1 MASGLRVVELESS
14 SVNSK
19 IRSGLLLAFL
29 GLSVSLLSAQ
39 TRKAPA
45 RELPP
50 SAVKL
55 VSIKVTGSKRYPQA
69 EIIAATGLQL
79 GQTVSEADFKVA
91 SQHLGD
97 TGAFSDIAYSFEYS
111 PDGTKLELQLT
122 DSDQFVPARFD
133 NFVWLSDEELL
144 KQLRE
149 RVPLFH
155 GQLPVA
161 GNVADQV
168 SDALQALL
176 IENKVNG
183 RADYLRF
190 AHGDGP
196 IEAFDFS
203 VSGPNIRIGNVEF
216 TGAGPTELP
225 LLQAAARKMQGGDYL
240 RTVLRVRENKDLL
253 PVYLVRGYLKATL
266 DDAQAKVVQQSPD
279 ETLVDV
285 TFAVHPGFQYKLTN
299 VQWTGN
305 TVFPAGQLQALIH
318 LRASEPPDAVQ
329 LANDLDAVRSLYG
342 TRGYMAASVEPVPQM
357 DDSQATVSYQLQV
370 REGDLYKMGEL
381 EIQGLDARTTNR
393 LEGNWQIRQGEPFDS
408 SYPERF
414 AKESL
419 KVLSLQGE
427 WNVSIHA
434 TPNEKDKTVDVTVRF
449 DPKPVGQPAPST
461 AMSMGLR
468 VAEQAAAG

>member
-1 MASGLRVVELESS
+1 
-14 SVNSK
+14 VNST
-19 IRSGLLLAFL
+19 IRSGLLLAIL
-29 GLSVSLLSAQ
+29 GLSASPLLAQ
-39 TRKAPA
+39 TRKPPA
-45 RELPP
+45 KELSP
-50 SAVKL
+50 SAFKL
-55 VSIKVTGSKRYPQA
+55 VSIEVTGSKRYPPA
-69 EIIAATGLQL
+69 EIIAASGLQI

-97 TGAFSDIAYSFEYS
+97 TGAFRDIAYSFEYS

-133 NFVWLSDEELL
+133 NFVWQSDKELL
-144 KQLRE
+144 KQLQE
-149 RVPLFH
+149 RVPLFQ

-161 GNVADQV
+161 GNLADQV

-176 IENKVNG
+176 IEHKING

-216 TGAGPTELP
+216 TGAGPSELP
-225 LLQAAARKMQGGDYL
+225 LLQAAARKVQGGDYL
-240 RTVLRVRENKDLL
+240 RSVLRVRQDKDLL
-253 PVYLVRGYLKATL
+253 PVYLARGYLKAAF

-279 ETLVDV
+279 ETVVDV
-285 TFAVHPGFQYKLTN
+285 TFPVHPGFQYKLTN

-305 TVFPAGQLQALIH
+305 TVFPAGQLEALIH
-318 LRASEPPDAVQ
+318 LRASEPPDAIQ
-329 LANDLDAVRSLYG
+329 LANDLEAVRSLYG

-370 REGDLYKMGEL
+370 REGDLYHMGEL
-381 EIQGLDARTTNR
+381 EIQGLDTRTANR
-393 LEGNWQIRQGEPFDS
+393 LEGNWQLRQGEPFDA
-408 SYPERF
+408 SYPDRF

-449 DPKPVGQPAPST
+449 DLKPP
-461 AMSMGLR
+461 R
-468 VAEQAAAG
+468 

>member
-1 MASGLRVVELESS
+1 MTSDLGVVGVESS

-19 IRSGLLLAFL
+19 IRSGLLLAIL
-29 GLSVSLLSAQ
+29 GLSASPLLAQ
-39 TRKAPA
+39 TRKPPA
-45 RELPP
+45 KELPP
-50 SAVKL
+50 STFKL
-55 VSIKVTGSKRYPQA
+55 VSIEVTGSKRYPEG

-79 GQTVSEADFKVA
+79 GQTVSEDDFKVA
-91 SQHLGD
+91 SRHLGD

-111 PDGTKLELQLT
+111 PDGTKLKLQLT

-133 NFVWLSDEELL
+133 NFVWLSDKELL
-144 KQLRE
+144 KQLQE

-155 GQLPVA
+155 GQLPVT
-161 GNVADQV
+161 GNLADQV

-176 IENKVNG
+176 IENKING

-203 VSGPNIRIGNVEF
+203 VSGPTIRIGNVEF
-216 TGAGPTELP
+216 TAAGPSELP
-225 LLQAAARKMQGGDYL
+225 LLQAVARNMQGGDYL
-240 RTVLRVRENKDLL
+240 RSVLRVREDKDLL
-253 PVYLVRGYLKATL
+253 PVYLARGYLKAAF
-266 DDAQAKVVQQSPD
+266 DDAQAKIVQQSPD
-279 ETLVDV
+279 ETVVDV
-285 TFAVHPGFQYKLTN
+285 TFPVHPGFQYKLTN
-299 VQWTGN
+299 IQWTGN

-329 LANDLDAVRSLYG
+329 LANDLEAVRALYG

-370 REGDLYKMGEL
+370 REGDLYHMGEL
-381 EIQGLDARTTNR
+381 EIQGLDTRTTNR
-393 LEGNWQIRQGEPFDS
+393 LEGNWELRQGEPFDS
-408 SYPERF
+408 SYPDRF

-427 WNVSIHA
+427 WNVSLHA

-449 DPKPVGQPAPST
+449 DLKPP
-461 AMSMGLR
+461 R
-468 VAEQAAAG
+468 